1 MSRLFTVVLVVDNQ
15 PQVFGT
21 FTTSKHAHRVAGYVR
36 NALPWEVYLEHAVDV
51 QVCRINYADEAA
63 RAALE
68 ISQTY
73 DKEVAQ

>member
-1 MSRLFTVVLVVDNQ
+1 MSRPFTVVLVLDNQ

-21 FTTSKHAHRVAGYVR
+21 FTTSTHAHRVAGYVR